1 MYVIINIEVEG
12 NIKTEREEH
21 TMKHTITFD
30 YKGQMINYYNKIKN
44 NMRIESIW
52 FWFDASTGKYILTYS
67 YFNK

>member
-1 MYVIINIEVEG
+1 M
-12 NIKTEREEH
+12 TH
-21 TMKHTITFD
+21 TKTFD
-30 YKGQMINYYNKIKN
+30 YKGQMINYYNKIKD